1 MPLWQLRCRWELVAC
16 CLLLR
21 VGPSNPRMRS
31 NNVVNINKIIHER
44 ARLLILTYLA
54 SSEKTAVSFNE
65 LQKELDFTPGNLSI
79 QLRKLQAADYL
90 AIKKTFRNNKPYTSV
105 RITPLGSEALYHYVE
120 EMETLIHSLKR

>member
-1 MPLWQLRCRWELVAC
+1 
-16 CLLLR
+16 
-21 VGPSNPRMRS
+21 MRS

-90 AIKKTFRNNKPYTSV
+90 DIKKTFRNNKPYTSV
-105 RITPLGSEALYHYVE
+105 RITPLGSAALYHYVE